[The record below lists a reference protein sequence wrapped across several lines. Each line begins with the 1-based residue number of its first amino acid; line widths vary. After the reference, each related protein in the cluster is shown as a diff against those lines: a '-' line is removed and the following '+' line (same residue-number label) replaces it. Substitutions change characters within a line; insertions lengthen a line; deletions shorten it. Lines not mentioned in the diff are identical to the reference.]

1 MVTEVRQATADD
13 IPVIESMAGIAFRHT
28 YRDILSTEQI
38 EYMMDWMYSAT
49 SLERQFLDGH
59 EFFIAW
65 EGNTPCGYMSI
76 QKERITDDSVTV
88 YHLHKLYIMPE
99 IQGQGAGSLLFD
111 HACQYAILHK
121 TTPTARI
128 ELNVNRFNS
137 AVRFYL
143 RKGMKTAREG
153 DFPIGSGYY
162 MNDYIMSLEL

>member
-76 QKERITDDSVTV
+76 KKER
-88 YHLHKLYIMPE
+88 E
-99 IQGQGAGSLLFD
+99 
-111 HACQYAILHK
+111 
-121 TTPTARI
+121 
-128 ELNVNRFNS
+128 
-137 AVRFYL
+137 
-143 RKGMKTAREG
+143 
-153 DFPIGSGYY
+153 
-162 MNDYIMSLEL
+162 